1 MPLSVICLE
10 VCGSRNLYAVGVFVT
25 VTVAIV
31 HPCFPHI
38 IVASSSSPS
47 LSTILTI
54 EVAGGIGAAA
64 GVAVLYVG
72 AATKHEQ
79 AESNLSPSLLQDD
92 RIAGMSFDFT
102 AVGTEPIIS
111 GAQKAD
117 AAVGCACKPVRQ
129 ESVVL
134 LF

>member
-1 MPLSVICLE
+1 M
-10 VCGSRNLYAVGVFVT
+10 T

-54 EVAGGIGAAA
+54 EVGGGIGAAA

-79 AESNLSPSLLQDD
+79 AESNLSPSPLQDD

-102 AVGTEPIIS
+102 AVGTEPIKS